1 MVTWMGDEP
10 DVRAWVNADQAAG
23 EFRVRYAELFD
34 AEAHLHEQRLHAA
47 ANVGAA
53 EHVLDIG
60 CGTGRSTRAAARAA
74 AAGTVLGVDIS
85 APLELARRLTDRE
98 GLRNVSYRLADA
110 QVDGLGPARYDVC
123 ISCFGVMFFA
133 DPVAAFTNIGRA
145 LRPGAR
151 MALLAWQAPGRNEWY
166 SEIDQTIGGA
176 SARGARMFS
185 LVGQHTTAGIL
196 AAAGFTD
203 VAFTDVR
210 EPVYYGA
217 DSAQAYDFVTGLQ
230 ATKDLLACLD
240 PAAAEDAL
248 RGLRVTL
255 AGTRPATACCSGRA
269 RGSSP
274 REHRAGSAAAHQTS
288 RISAQAGRNVA
299 TLDPRQTPSDASPLA
314 AARHYE

>member
-1 MVTWMGDEP
+1 MVVSMGDEP

-34 AEAHLHEQRLHAA
+34 AEARLHEQRLHAA
-47 ANVGAA
+47 ASIGAA

-60 CGTGRSTRAAARAA
+60 CGTGRSTRAAGRAA

-85 APLELARRLTDRE
+85 APVLELARRLTDRE
-98 GLRNVSYRLADA
+98 GLSNVSYRLADA
-110 QVDGLGPARYDVC
+110 QVDGLGPARYDVF
-123 ISCFGVMFFA
+123 ISCFGAMFFA

-151 MALLAWQAPGRNEWY
+151 MALLAWQAPERNEWY
-166 SEIDQTIGGA
+166 SEIDEAIGGA

-185 LVGQHTTAGIL
+185 LADQHTTAGIL

-230 ATKDLLACLD
+230 ATKACW
-240 PAAAEDAL
+240 PAWI
-248 RGLRVTL
+248 RPPPRTRC
-255 AGTRPATACCSGRA
+255 AGC
-269 RGSSP
+269 
-274 REHRAGSAAAHQTS
+274 TS
-288 RISAQAGRNVA
+288 R
-299 TLDPRQTPSDASPLA
+299 SPGT
-314 AARHYE
+314 